1 LALRPTRPESRS
13 DQLAARDAAQN
24 EVFMREVDEAV
35 RQDEMASL
43 FQRYGLIAIAVL
55 VLGLAALGGY
65 LWWENSQKAAIGK
78 RGEEFTM
85 ALDKIEA
92 GNLDAGDKALQPL
105 ADKGGSGSSAAAR
118 LLRGGIALEK
128 GKRDQAV
135 KIFGQVAA
143 DTEAPQAFRD
153 LATIRQ
159 AAAAFDTMPV
169 DQVVAKLKPLA
180 IPGNPWFGSAGE
192 LLGIAYLKQGKPELA
207 GPLFAAISRDK
218 NAPETLRRR
227 TRQLAG
233 LLGVDAIDDPE
244 KTVKELAQNQ

>member
-1 LALRPTRPESRS
+1 MALRPSRPESRA

-35 RQDEMASL
+35 RKDEMASL
-43 FQRYGLIAIAVL
+43 FQRYGLIAVSVL

-128 GKRDQAV
+128 GRRDEAV
-135 KIFGQVAA
+135 KLFGQVAA
-143 DTEAPQAFRD
+143 DDAAPQAFRD

-159 AAAAFDTMPV
+159 TAAAFDTMPV
-169 DQVVAKLKPLA
+169 DQVVTKLKPLA
-180 IPGNPWFGSAGE
+180 VPGNPWFGNAGE

-218 NAPETLRRR
+218 DAPETLRRR

-244 KTVKELAQNQ
+244 KTVKELAENQ

>member
-1 LALRPTRPESRS
+1 
-13 DQLAARDAAQN
+13 
-24 EVFMREVDEAV
+24 MREVDEAV
-35 RQDEMASL
+35 RQDEMTSL
-43 FQRYGLIAIAVL
+43 FKRYGVPVIAAV
-55 VLGLAALGGY
+55 VLGLAGLGGY
-65 LWWENSQKAAIGK
+65 LWWETSQKAAVAQ
-78 RGEEFTM
+78 RGEDFTM

-92 GNLDAGDKALQPL
+92 GNLAAGDKALQPL

-128 GKRDQAV
+128 GKRDEAV
-135 KIFGQVAA
+135 KLFGQVAA
-143 DTEAPQAFRD
+143 DADAPQAFRD

-159 AAAAFDTMPV
+159 VATGFDSMPV
-169 DQVVAKLKPLA
+169 DQVVTKLKPLA
-180 IPGNPWFGSAGE
+180 VPGNPWFGSAGE

-218 NAPETLRRR
+218 DAPETLRRR

-244 KTVKELAQNQ
+244 KAVKELTENQTN